1 MSEAATLL
9 SDLGM
14 IRASKERNQ
23 NAQWKR
29 EEKAE
34 CGVGDSGGKG
44 PRDWQPEEI
53 KTDRRR
59 GERQRKRA
67 PCRDREWRGTGRQPA
82 KIRSE
87 RDKERQRGGRHSGE

>member
-1 MSEAATLL
+1 MSEGVTPL

-14 IRASKERNQ
+14 IRASKERKQ
-23 NAQWKR
+23 NARWKR

-59 GERQRKRA
+59 GESKGRG
-67 PCRDREWRGTGRQPA
+67 RERCA
-82 KIRSE
+82 EIE
-87 RDKERQRGGRHSGE
+87 SGEEREGSRRR